1 MKTINMHILALVITG
16 IFTSPAMAT
25 EAGHESCNDE
35 ALIHV
40 DDMGMINEESLRNHM
55 DKVKEQLQKVRH
67 ARGSH
72 LSQRLELKRHLS
84 DMKDAMQ
91 EIHNQMY
98 AKGCDVAR
106 HGASIDV
113 RVQVIEK
120 HMDMLQ
126 QMMEQILEHLSEN
139 EK

>member
-1 MKTINMHILALVITG
+1 MDNVKQQL
-16 IFTSPAMAT
+16 
-25 EAGHESCNDE
+25 
-35 ALIHV
+35 
-40 DDMGMINEESLRNHM
+40 LR
-55 DKVKEQLQKVRH
+55 VQH
-67 ARGSH
+67 AHGGARLTRKRELRQH
-72 LSQRLELKRHLS
+72 LSEMQV
-84 DMKDAMQ
+84 AML

-98 AKGCDVAR
+98 AKGCEGAR

-113 RVQVIEK
+113 RMRVLEK